1 MEFKL
6 HPELLTLGKIHDPRG
21 NLTVIESEGKE
32 VPFDVR
38 RVYYL
43 YDVPAGAERGGH
55 SHRVCHEVLIAISGS
70 FDVTLDDGN
79 ERRTFTLNRPFQALH
94 IVPGIWRTLDNFSS
108 GAVCL
113 VLASDHYDE
122 NDYVREYDEFLDLK
136 RNEDDKTR
144 TCLSL
149 ATR

>member
-1 MEFKL
+1 MENKPQARL
-6 HPELLTLGKIHDPRG
+6 ITLDKIHDPRG
-21 NLTVIESEGKE
+21 NLTVIESAGDH

-55 SHRVCHEVLIAISGS
+55 SHRACHEVLIAISGS
-70 FDVTLDDGN
+70 FDVTLDNGD
-79 ERRTFTLNRPFQALH
+79 ERRTVTLNRPYTALH

-122 NDYVREYDEFLDLK
+122 NDYVRDYGEFKLLAAS
-136 RNEDDKTR
+136 R
-144 TCLSL
+144 TY
-149 ATR
+149 